1 MTFKIEKVI
10 ASCFLAT
17 LAACSAGQQSAEFT
31 LEGVEP
37 RASVCPINPLTFASA
52 IAIPDINEGNGC
64 GVTHAYK
71 INAIAGVQFDNGATI
86 NCETADTLNQ
96 WINTSVQPAA
106 QAVYGQRV
114 VSMTVAASYSC
125 RPRDNVSGAKLSEH
139 GLGDAIDFSEFTLEN
154 GHSINVERDYYGAAN
169 DQQFL
174 RRIRKEA
181 CGPFHTVLGP
191 GSDSYHKNHIHLD
204 LQPNRRGGG
213 PYCH

>member
-1 MTFKIEKVI
+1 MSRAAVKLV
-10 ASCFLAT
+10 ASLGLAT
-17 LAACSAGQQSAEFT
+17 LAACASGRQSAEFT
-31 LEGVEP
+31 LDGVEP
-37 RASVCPINPLTFASA
+37 PPSVCPINPLTFADA
-52 IAIPDINEGNGC
+52 IAIPDISEGNGC

-71 INAIAGVQFDNGATI
+71 VSAVSGTQFLNGATI

-96 WINTSVQPAA
+96 WFNRTVQPAA
-106 QAVYGQRV
+106 QAIYGQRV
-114 VSMTVAASYSC
+114 VSVTVAASYSC

-154 GHSINVERDYYGAAN
+154 GHEISVERDYYGAPN

-174 RRIRKEA
+174 RRIRQEA

-191 GSDSYHKNHIHLD
+191 GSDSYHRNHIHLD
-204 LQPNRRGGG
+204 MQHDRRNGG

>member
-1 MTFKIEKVI
+1 MSRTAVKLV
-10 ASCFLAT
+10 ASLGLAT
-17 LAACSAGQQSAEFT
+17 LAACSSGRQAAEFT
-31 LEGVEP
+31 LDGVEP
-37 RASVCPINPLTFASA
+37 PPSVCPINPLTFADA

-71 INAIAGVQFDNGATI
+71 INAVSGVQFVNGATI

-96 WINTSVQPAA
+96 WLNRTVQPAA
-106 QAVYGQRV
+106 QAIYGQRV
-114 VSMTVAASYSC
+114 VSVTVAASYSC

-139 GLGDAIDFSEFTLEN
+139 GLGDAIDFSVFTLEN
-154 GHSINVERDYYGAAN
+154 GHDISVERDYYGAPN

-174 RRIRKEA
+174 RRIRQEA

-191 GSDSYHKNHIHLD
+191 GSDSYHRNHIHLD
-204 LQPNRRGGG
+204 LQHDRRNGG